1 MKVKDI
7 MVSDVATLD
16 VEDELSLAND
26 IMKLGRTDIC
36 RSWRAS
42 S

>member
-7 MVSDVATLD
+7 MVRDIATLD

-26 IMKLGRTDIC
+26 IMNGPNQVYQSGR
-36 RSWRAS
+36 
-42 S
+42 